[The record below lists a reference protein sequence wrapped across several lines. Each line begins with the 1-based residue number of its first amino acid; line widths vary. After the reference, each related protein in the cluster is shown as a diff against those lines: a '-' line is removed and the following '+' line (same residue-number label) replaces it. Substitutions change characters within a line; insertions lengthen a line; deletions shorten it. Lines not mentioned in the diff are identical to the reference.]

1 VTGAPTPARWEGS
14 APPVTADKTRPHPG
28 CGDSTP
34 DDPALLEGREA
45 GIAVPIGLALLTTL
59 LIAAVLCS
67 SPLAL
72 LLLVAVAGIAA
83 LTAAA
88 L

>member
-1 VTGAPTPARWEGS
+1 VPPATATQTHPETGH
-14 APPVTADKTRPHPG
+14 D
-28 CGDSTP
+28 CSTP
-34 DDPALLEGREA
+34 EDPALLEGREA
-45 GIAVPIGLALLTTL
+45 GIAVPLGLALLTIL
-59 LIAAVLCS
+59 VWAAVLGS

-72 LLLVAVAGIAA
+72 LILVAVAGIAA

>member
-1 VTGAPTPARWEGS
+1 VNRAPTPDA
-14 APPVTADKTRPHPG
+14 G
-28 CGDSTP
+28 CDGNTP
-34 DDPALLEGREA
+34 DEPALLEGREA
-45 GIAVPIGLALLTTL
+45 GIAVPIGLALLTAL
-59 LIAAVLCS
+59 VWAAVLCS

-72 LLLVAVAGIAA
+72 LMLVAVAGVAG

>member
-1 VTGAPTPARWEGS
+1 M
-14 APPVTADKTRPHPG
+14 TAAKTRPDTG
-28 CGDSTP
+28 CNDSTP

-59 LIAAVLCS
+59 VWAAVLCS

-72 LLLVAVAGIAA
+72 LMLVAVAGIAG

>member
-1 VTGAPTPARWEGS
+1 M
-14 APPVTADKTRPHPG
+14 PPVTAAQIRPETG
-28 CGDSTP
+28 SDGATP
-34 DDPALLEGREA
+34 EVPALVEGREA
-45 GIAVPIGLALLTTL
+45 GIAIPLGLALLTIL
-59 LIAAVLCS
+59 VWAAVLGS

-72 LLLVAVAGIAA
+72 LILVAVAGIAA

>member
-1 VTGAPTPARWEGS
+1 MTTAPEPCHAAAPTRSDACHDHG
-14 APPVTADKTRPHPG
+14 
-28 CGDSTP
+28 P
-34 DDPALLEGREA
+34 DDEVLLERREA
-45 GIAVPIGLALLTTL
+45 GIAVPVGLAVLSTL
-59 LIAAVLCS
+59 VCAAVLGS

-72 LLLVAVAGIAA
+72 LMLVAVAGVAG

>member
-1 VTGAPTPARWEGS
+1 MTGAPTS
-14 APPVTADKTRPHPG
+14 DTG
-28 CGDSTP
+28 CDGGTP

-45 GIAVPIGLALLTTL
+45 GIAVPLGLALLTIL
-59 LIAAVLCS
+59 VFAAVLGS

-72 LLLVAVAGIAA
+72 LMLVAVAGIAA

>member
-1 VTGAPTPARWEGS
+1 MTGAPTPARREGS
-14 APPVTADKTRPHPG
+14 APPRSQARSDTGHDDH
-28 CGDSTP
+28 TP
-34 DDPALLEGREA
+34 NDTALLERREA
-45 GIAVPIGLALLTTL
+45 GIAVPAGLALLTTL
-59 LIAAVLCS
+59 IGAAVLCS

-72 LLLVAVAGIAA
+72 LMLVAVAGIAG